1 MKKKQTSNMKKLADN
16 YVKSRSRYVDPNELR
31 QDLYSQYG
39 LEDIKLSGN
48 KKKLVTTLMKN
59 YIIMSD
65 EELSALERQAG
76 IKNE

>member
-1 MKKKQTSNMKKLADN
+1 MLK
-16 YVKSRSRYVDPNELR
+16 VERYVDPNELR

-59 YIIMSD
+59 YITCQM
-65 EELSALERQAG
+65 
-76 IKNE
+76 KNYRL

>member
-16 YVKSRSRYVDPNELR
+16 YVKSRRRYVDPNELR

-48 KKKLVTTLMKN
+48 KKKISDYTDEELYN
-59 YIIMSD
+59 MSD

-76 IKNE
+76 IK